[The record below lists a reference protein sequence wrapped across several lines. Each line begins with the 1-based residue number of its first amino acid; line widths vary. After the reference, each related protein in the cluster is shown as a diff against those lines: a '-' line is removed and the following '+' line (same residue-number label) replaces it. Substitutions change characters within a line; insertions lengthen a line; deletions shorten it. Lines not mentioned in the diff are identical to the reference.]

1 MATSKDPNKGE
12 DEENASSEP
21 QQKSM
26 FDFYKRKKRG
36 RPKKHANLATDKVE
50 VVRKMPKKQP
60 KHVTTCKAPPKAA
73 SATTV
78 CELVDDGNNNKPRT
92 NWSQA
97 ENQLVLK
104 RAVNDWVKKEGMA
117 LDANGEPYTR
127 LIMYASIVGVPY
139 STLKK
144 YACEDENKRR
154 TLGKQVGR
162 KALFSKTDQGYVA
175 DVLAQKDR
183 GNDGAKPAEAYEM
196 LQEMKP
202 LYTSVQVQQHF
213 NQTLKP

>member
-1 MATSKDPNKGE
+1 LLLGGKEKIYSNERDRTPGTQETAVTMATSKDPNKGE

-21 QQKSM
+21 QQKSL

-36 RPKKHANLATDKVE
+36 RPKKPANLVTDKVE

-60 KHVTTCKAPPKAA
+60 KHVTTRKAPPKAS

-78 CELVDDGNNNKPRT
+78 CKLDDGNNNKPRT
-92 NWSQA
+92 NWSLA

-117 LDANGEPYTR
+117 LDANGEPYAR
-127 LIMYASIVGVPY
+127 LTMYASIAGVPY

-144 YACEDENKRR
+144 YVCEDENKRNA
-154 TLGKQVGR
+154 GK
-162 KALFSKTDQGYVA
+162 SSW
-175 DVLAQKDR
+175 QK
-183 GNDGAKPAEAYEM
+183 GPIFEK
-196 LQEMKP
+196 
-202 LYTSVQVQQHF
+202 
-213 NQTLKP
+213 